1 MYLNPSHLKSTT
13 HLDILFKMDDSSLR
27 ELQGLDLEHQSEVIS
42 SIPLNL
48 AFTSFLFENL
58 FAWFWMI
65 GIQYF
70 LFKVLH
76 QHQHQP
82 QNRSRHRDEKS
93 LRPSRSSHC
102 ENSTAEI
109 QAPSPSESY
118 LLITLFWLL
127 HSLLNTLLIS
137 LLNTFVSLLST
148 PETTHT
154 YLEWRSTIY
163 NLHYWAFSTGDES
176 PIYRFAKLL
185 VLEVIFSWF
194 LSQVSQW
201 VMDTIIPFLGELRGD
216 SDFRGM
222 LRSMGRRTRD
232 IYKFMFM
239 IDWSHDFELSQSSN
253 AQLLNGGD
261 ASPSAD
267 ENHNQKK
274 EQIIELS
281 RQRSESLSS
290 EKGTQERKLD
300 WKLIIDASALNE
312 MKEMLGPAG
321 GFGELGFSVARD
333 RVCLGAVS
341 RGSSFMV
348 TFGLEGVEGDD
359 CAGDG
364 GRDRGKEEKRGEKK
378 ERRRGTEI
386 RRNDGRI

>member
-1 MYLNPSHLKSTT
+1 
-13 HLDILFKMDDSSLR
+13 MDDSSLR

-48 AFTSFLFENL
+48 AFTSFLIENL
-58 FAWFWMI
+58 FACFWMI

-70 LFKVLH
+70 HFKVLH
-76 QHQHQP
+76 QRQP
-82 QNRSRHRDEKS
+82 QNRARHRNEKP

-102 ENSTAEI
+102 ESSTSEI
-109 QAPSPSESY
+109 QAPSPRESY
-118 LLITLFWLL
+118 LLVTLFWLL

-148 PETTHT
+148 PETMHT

-163 NLHYWAFSTGDES
+163 NLHYWAFSAGDES

-194 LSQVSQW
+194 FSQVSLW

-222 LRSMGRRTRD
+222 LRRLGRRTRE

-239 IDWSHDFELSQSSN
+239 IDWSHDFEFSQSSN

-261 ASPSAD
+261 ASTSPD
-267 ENHNQKK
+267 ENHDQKK

-348 TFGLEGVEGDD
+348 TFGLEGVERGD
-359 CAGDG
+359 CAAGATGDKG
-364 GRDRGKEEKRGEKK
+364 GDRGKEEKRGEKRK
-378 ERRRGTEI
+378 RRRGTEI

>member
-1 MYLNPSHLKSTT
+1 
-13 HLDILFKMDDSSLR
+13 MDDSSLR
-27 ELQGLDLEHQSEVIS
+27 ELQGLDLEHQSEIIS
-42 SIPLNL
+42 SLPLNL
-48 AFTSFLFENL
+48 AFTSFLIENL

-65 GIQYF
+65 GVQYF

-76 QHQHQP
+76 QHQP
-82 QNRSRHRDEKS
+82 PNRSRRRSEKS

-102 ENSTAEI
+102 ENSTSEI
-109 QAPSPSESY
+109 QPPSPSESY
-118 LLITLFWLL
+118 LLITLCWLL
-127 HSLLNTLLIS
+127 HSLLNTLMIS
-137 LLNTFVSLLST
+137 LLNSFISLLST

-176 PIYRFAKLL
+176 SIYGFAKLL
-185 VLEVIFSWF
+185 VLEVIFSWV

-201 VMDTIIPFLGELRGD
+201 VMDTVIPSLGELRGD
-216 SDFRGM
+216 YDFRGV
-222 LRSMGRRTRD
+222 LRSVGRRTRE
-232 IYKFMFM
+232 IYKFML
-239 IDWSHDFELSQSSN
+239 IVDWSHDFEYSQSPD

-261 ASPSAD
+261 VSISPH
-267 ENHNQKK
+267 ENYNQQK

-281 RQRSESLSS
+281 RQRSENPGT

-312 MKEMLGPAG
+312 MKETLGPAG

-333 RVCLGAVS
+333 RVCLEAVS

-348 TFGLEGVEGDD
+348 TFGLEGVEG
-359 CAGDG
+359 GDG
-364 GRDRGKEEKRGEKK
+364 DRAGGGSRAGSGDRGSERKRGEKR

-386 RRNDGRI
+386 RRNT

>member
-1 MYLNPSHLKSTT
+1 
-13 HLDILFKMDDSSLR
+13 MDDSSLR
-27 ELQGLDLEHQSEVIS
+27 ELQGFDLEHQSQVIS

-48 AFTSFLFENL
+48 AFTSFLIENL

-70 LFKVLH
+70 LFKVLY
-76 QHQHQP
+76 QHQP
-82 QNRSRHRDEKS
+82 QNRSRHRSEKS

-102 ENSTAEI
+102 ENTTSET
-109 QAPSPSESY
+109 QAPSPGESY

-176 PIYRFAKLL
+176 SIYRFAKLL
-185 VLEVIFSWF
+185 VLEVIFSWL

-201 VMDTIIPFLGELRGD
+201 VMETIIPFLGELRGD
-216 SDFRGM
+216 YDFRGV
-222 LRSMGRRTRD
+222 LRSVGRRTRE
-232 IYKFMFM
+232 IYKFMLDV
-239 IDWSHDFELSQSSN
+239 DWSHDFEFSQSSN

-261 ASPSAD
+261 ASTSPD
-267 ENHNQKK
+267 ENHIQQK

-281 RQRSESLSS
+281 RQRSECLST

-348 TFGLEGVEGDD
+348 TFGLEGVEGGD

-364 GRDRGKEEKRGEKK
+364 SKRRGGSGDRGSEGKREEKR

>member
-1 MYLNPSHLKSTT
+1 
-13 HLDILFKMDDSSLR
+13 MDDSSLR

-48 AFTSFLFENL
+48 AFTSFLIENL
-58 FAWFWMI
+58 FAWLWMI

-70 LFKVLH
+70 LFKVLY

-82 QNRSRHRDEKS
+82 QTRSRHRSEKS
-93 LRPSRSSHC
+93 LRSSHSSNC
-102 ENSTAEI
+102 ENPASEI
-109 QAPSPSESY
+109 QAPSASESY
-118 LLITLFWLL
+118 FLITLFWLL

-137 LLNTFVSLLST
+137 LLNTCVSLLST

-163 NLHYWAFSTGDES
+163 NLHYWAFSTGNAS
-176 PIYRFAKLL
+176 PIHGFAKLL

-194 LSQVSQW
+194 LSQVSHG
-201 VMDTIIPFLGELRGD
+201 VMDTIIPFLGELRRD
-216 SDFRGM
+216 YDFRG
-222 LRSMGRRTRD
+222 LWRSMGRRTRE
-232 IYKFMFM
+232 IYKFMLNV
-239 IDWSHDFELSQSSN
+239 DWRHDFEFSPSSH
-253 AQLLNGGD
+253 AQLLNGGE
-261 ASPSAD
+261 ASMSPD
-267 ENHNQKK
+267 ENPAQQR

-300 WKLIIDASALNE
+300 WKLVIDASALNE

-348 TFGLEGVEGDD
+348 TFGLEEGE
-359 CAGDG
+359 G
-364 GRDRGKEEKRGEKK
+364 GGSGSRGGDRGSGSGSEGKRGERR
-378 ERRRGTEI
+378 ERRRGKEI
-386 RRNDGRI
+386 GRDGVRR